1 MGKPLSEDL
10 IKQKTRQDSL
20 QMIRNLNLW
29 GQDIDD
35 LKVLRNMPNLEVLSL
50 SVNKITTLKDIE
62 YCHKLQ
68 ELYLRKNSIADISEI
83 KYLSQLKQLKV
94 LWLSD
99 NPCASIPNYREIVIK
114 SLPYLEKLDNVNI
127 TPEDKMNCQN
137 IELDFMEEVANN
149 NNVGSSTS
157 NNNRYSSYQNQPQQ
171 QQQQQYNP
179 SPMNRMNDYNTYQE
193 NNNYSQQYQQSSAT
207 RASSNNYNTRNNNPS
222 TVQQNN
228 NQQTNYE
235 EVQQMNNV
243 SQIDDQLVNRNSNIV
258 CAILSLLKEL
268 DYNSLEIIR
277 RDVDRKINSAQRY
290 QN

>member
-99 NPCASIPNYREIVIK
+99 NPCAGIQNYREIVIK
-114 SLPYLEKLDNVNI
+114 ALPYLEKLDNVNI

-137 IELDFMEEVANN
+137 IELDFMEEANNN
-149 NNVGSSTS
+149 NNVGSSSS

-171 QQQQQYNP
+171 QQQQYNP
-179 SPMNRMNDYNTYQE
+179 SPMNRMNDYNSYQE
-193 NNNYSQQYQQSSAT
+193 NNNYSQQYQQSSAS
-207 RASSNNYNTRNNNPS
+207 RVSNNNYNTRNNNPS

-235 EVQQMNNV
+235 EVQQINNV
-243 SQIDDQLVNRNSNIV
+243 SQVDDQLVNRNSNIV

-277 RDVDRKINSAQRY
+277 RDVDRKISSAQRY